1 MARKSSNDK
10 SQIRNALAVFK
21 EKGTLT
27 PSELCA
33 AAGVGLKYA
42 SKFASWL
49 RHYGHDI
56 TTNKSGKTVVS
67 YTYVGETDRVKP
79 LPSAAP
85 KAPKVKTAK
94 PVKKV
99 ASVKPV
105 MSDEEIKEAAAAL
118 QKLRNQ
124 GSSSKGASYS
134 IDPDWDAVEDVRE
147 LL

>member
-1 MARKSSNDK
+1 MARKSSNDN

-27 PSELCA
+27 PSELCQ
-33 AAGVGLKYA
+33 AAGVDLKYA

-67 YTYVGETDRVKP
+67 YTYVGVTSKVRE
-79 LPSAAP
+79 LPASSP
-85 KAPKVKTAK
+85 KQAK
-94 PVKKV
+94 PKQAK
-99 ASVKPV
+99 ASASKTSKPV
-105 MSDEEIKEAAAAL
+105 MSEDDIKRATDAL
-118 QKLRNQ
+118 LKLRSKDSPPPA
-124 GSSSKGASYS
+124 SSFSVDA
-134 IDPDWDAVEDVRE
+134 DWDAIEDVKS